1 MADDGEMKDDVK
13 MPEGDVGKKIQE
25 LWDHPEKDCSMY
37 HRARF
42 KPTNS
47 LTLILDV
54 IVLTSMG
61 EQLAIDAKELQNK
74 D

>member
-37 HRARF
+37 HQPRF
-42 KPTNS
+42 ETSRS
-47 LTLILDV
+47 LTSFLDV